1 LILHV
6 RLTPRARDDRVEGW
20 GEDDGG
26 RPVLLVKVRAQPI
39 EGEANAALE
48 RVVAKALGLSARSVR
63 VACGGRSRL
72 KALEIDGLDEEEVRT
87 RLCRPAPQPL

>member
-20 GEDDGG
+20 GEDEGG

-48 RVVAKALGLSARSVR
+48 KVVAKALGLNARSVR
-63 VACGGRSRL
+63 VARGGKSRL
-72 KALEIDGLDEEEVRT
+72 KALEIDGLDEKEARA
-87 RLCRPAPQPL
+87 RLCGPQR

>member
-1 LILHV
+1 M

-48 RVVAKALGLSARSVR
+48 KVVAKALGVGARTVR
-63 VACGGRSRL
+63 VARGGKSRL
-72 KALEIDGLDEEEVRT
+72 KALEIDGLDEDEVRT
-87 RLCRPAPQPL
+87 RLGGPATQRP

>member
-20 GEDDGG
+20 GVDDGG
-26 RPVLLVKVRAQPI
+26 RPVLLVKVRAQPV

-48 RVVAKALGLSARSVR
+48 KVVAKALGVSGRSVR
-63 VACGGRSRL
+63 VARGGKSRL
-72 KALEIDGLDEEEVRT
+72 KALEIADLDEEEVRV
-87 RLCRPAPQPL
+87 RLRRPAI

>member
-1 LILHV
+1 MILHV

-20 GEDDGG
+20 GKDDGG

-48 RVVAKALGLSARSVR
+48 KVVAKALGLNARAVR
-63 VACGGRSRL
+63 VARGGKSRL
-72 KALEIDGLDEEEVRT
+72 KALEIEGLDEEGVRA
-87 RLCRPAPQPL
+87 RLCAPATRHP